1 MSVAP
6 RSGSVRA
13 LLALG
18 NFRLWFSGQATSLLG
33 DQFHA
38 IAAPWLVLTLTNDP
52 IALGTV
58 LALGGVPRALL
69 LLLGGAITDRFTPR
83 AIMLT
88 SDALRLV
95 LTAGLFALTWTGAIQ
110 LWMLYGFAL
119 FFGIISAFFY
129 PASGA

>member
-33 DQFHA
+33 DQFHG
-38 IAAPWLVLTLTNDP
+38 IAAPWLVLVLTNDP

-58 LALGGVPRALL
+58 LALGGIPRAILL
-69 LLLGGAITDRFTPR
+69 LVGGAITDRFSQR
-83 AIMLT
+83 AIMLA
-88 SDALRLV
+88 SDILRLL
-95 LTAGLFALTWTGAIQ
+95 LTTLLAILTFTGLIN
-110 LWMLYGFAL
+110 LWMLYGFTLA
-119 FFGIISAFFY
+119 FGIIS
-129 PASGA
+129 